1 VTTRRP
7 GRHHWRAVEREE
19 RHLARERARARKRL
33 GLGVRGAAY
42 ERRDHQAAEPVYK
55 PDLAAA
61 FKIIDS
67 VNSPEQLYGLAKIS
81 LNGIDAHRLRRDMSP
96 KAAQGIANG
105 LMIAAL
111 ALLPSWAC
119 RAAIWSAYRED

>member
-1 VTTRRP
+1 VI
-7 GRHHWRAVEREE
+7 
-19 RHLARERARARKRL
+19 LK
-33 GLGVRGAAY
+33 
-42 ERRDHQAAEPVYK
+42 QAAEPGADSTGAKITNLPEPVYK

-67 VNSPEQLYGLAKIS
+67 VNGPEQLYGLAKMS
-81 LNGIDAHRLRRDMSP
+81 LNGIDAHRRRRDMSP

-111 ALLPSWAC
+111 ALLTISGVPRSDL
-119 RAAIWSAYRED
+119 EPL